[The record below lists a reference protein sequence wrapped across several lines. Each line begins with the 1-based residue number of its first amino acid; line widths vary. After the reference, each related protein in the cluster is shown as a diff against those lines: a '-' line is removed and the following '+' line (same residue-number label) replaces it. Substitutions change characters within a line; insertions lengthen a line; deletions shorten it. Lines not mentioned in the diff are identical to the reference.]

1 MIRRRFLALGV
12 LFLLTAILVG
22 AGLWW
27 FGPSRSAPDHS
38 GSYRVVMRG
47 GRSGSG
53 DFGISSGNLFL
64 VSGRPVVLFDTVTKP
79 GAQEELTYVLVFRPL
94 PSGLRFGP
102 LGLPFDDVSFGST
115 GEGRKHRSRDAFT
128 ITGKRIE
135 ASYEVDLNE
144 TYSAVTREALTA
156 GGERKELAAGRVF
169 LVDLDRES
177 PAYKQKSLNQS
188 PPVTPL
194 GGPADVE
201 RLAEA
206 ILKDLENQ
214 DEETKAFFK

>member
-1 MIRRRFLALGV
+1 
-12 LFLLTAILVG
+12 
-22 AGLWW
+22 
-27 FGPSRSAPDHS
+27 
-38 GSYRVVMRG
+38 MRG
-47 GRSGSG
+47 GRSSIG

-64 VSGRPVVLFDTVTKP
+64 VSGKPAVLFGTVTKP
-79 GAQEELTYVLVFRPL
+79 GAQEQLTCVLVFRRFP
-94 PSGLRFGP
+94 PGLSLGP

-115 GEGRKHRSRDAFT
+115 GEGRKYRSRHALT
-128 ITGKRIE
+128 LNGKRIDV
-135 ASYEVDLNE
+135 SYEVELNE

-169 LVDLDRES
+169 LVNLDGES

-188 PPVTPL
+188 PSVTPL

-206 ILKDLENQ
+206 ILKDLETQ
-214 DEETKAFFK
+214 DEETKAFLR